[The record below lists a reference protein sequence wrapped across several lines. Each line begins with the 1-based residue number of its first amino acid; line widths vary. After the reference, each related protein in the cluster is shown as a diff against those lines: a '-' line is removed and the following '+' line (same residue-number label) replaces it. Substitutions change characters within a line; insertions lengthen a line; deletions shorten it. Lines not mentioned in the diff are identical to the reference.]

1 MHRLEMVHEPVGR
14 AEVMKTTK
22 AEWEGDKSGV
32 EQLQHVQLLPSTTGC
47 DVAVWI

>member
-1 MHRLEMVHEPVGR
+1 MVHEPVGR

-32 EQLQHVQLLPSTTGC
+32 EETAAACPASPFHHRL
-47 DVAVWI
+47 